1 MRNTACSNT
10 AFLDGNRESEDS
22 KAFGIFDVV
31 LAVPAG
37 GSRFEPL
44 FRWTRDTEYRTSRV
58 LLCQGLVK
66 LAPSRGQKRSEW
78 IACSKGRE
86 IG

>member
-37 GSRFEPL
+37 GSGSSRF
-44 FRWTRDTEYRTSRV
+44 SA
-58 LLCQGLVK
+58 GLAI
-66 LAPSRGQKRSEW
+66 LNIERPEF
-78 IACSKGRE
+78 CSAKGW
-86 IG
+86 